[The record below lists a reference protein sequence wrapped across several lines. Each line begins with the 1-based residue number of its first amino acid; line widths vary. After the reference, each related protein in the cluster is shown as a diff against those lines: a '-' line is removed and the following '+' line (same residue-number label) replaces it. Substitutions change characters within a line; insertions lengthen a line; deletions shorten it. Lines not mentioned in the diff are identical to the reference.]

1 MDLVTEGLGDDD
13 TGRAVVE
20 RNGLS
25 VVLLVREEM
34 SRGLLPRVLV
44 LAGIL
49 RILTTC
55 LTGIG

>member
-1 MDLVTEGLGDDD
+1 MGLSDEAA
-13 TGRAVVE
+13 GRAVEE

-25 VVLLVREEM
+25 VVLVVREEI
-34 SRGLLPRVLV
+34 SRGLFPRVLV